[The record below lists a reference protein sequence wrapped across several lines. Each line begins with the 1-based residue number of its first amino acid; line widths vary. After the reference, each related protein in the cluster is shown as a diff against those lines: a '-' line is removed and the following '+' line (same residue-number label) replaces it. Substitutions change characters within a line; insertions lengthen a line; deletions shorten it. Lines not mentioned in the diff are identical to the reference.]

1 MTISYRVQTNTDFE
15 INKYYEPR
23 GWYNKYWLN
32 FMINRNLQSTEY
44 FCKIIS
50 YFIKYTHAKCDI

>member
-23 GWYNKYWLN
+23 G
-32 FMINRNLQSTEY
+32 NRNLQSTEY

-50 YFIKYTHAKCDI
+50 YFIKYTLAKCDIWWYEK